1 MGAACKACLGNGSPA
16 SPCEACGAGL
26 GVHAA
31 ARSEEAAPPAFSVGP
46 QDAEEAEEAEA
57 EGD

>member
-31 ARSEEAAPPAFSVGP
+31 TRSEEAAPPAFPLLP
-46 QDAEEAEEAEA
+46 QEAEEAEA
-57 EGD
+57 EGE